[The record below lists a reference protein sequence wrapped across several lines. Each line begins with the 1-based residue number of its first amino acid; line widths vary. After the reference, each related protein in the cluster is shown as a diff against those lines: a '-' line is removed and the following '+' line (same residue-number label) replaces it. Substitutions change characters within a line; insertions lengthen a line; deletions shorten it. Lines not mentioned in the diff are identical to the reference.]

1 MIIGKL
7 LNLSESQS
15 SLCKVRITVL
25 FAMLIINGKW
35 ICVSIKVFF
44 LKVLV
49 TWNTVRETSHSDI

>member
-1 MIIGKL
+1 MITGKL
-7 LNLSESQS
+7 LNLFESQS

-25 FAMLIINGKW
+25 FAMLIITGKW